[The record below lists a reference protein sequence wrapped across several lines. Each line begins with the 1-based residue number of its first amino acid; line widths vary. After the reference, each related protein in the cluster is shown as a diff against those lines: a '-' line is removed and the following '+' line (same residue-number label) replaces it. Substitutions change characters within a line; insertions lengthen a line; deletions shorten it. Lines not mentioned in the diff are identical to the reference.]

1 MSLFDETEQG
11 LADFVRAEL
20 EDGVSFE
27 DFLADFDITPEE
39 TFVALW
45 QAGKIDP
52 SKLEYRLLDFE

>member
-1 MSLFDETEQG
+1 MTPFDETEQG

-27 DFLADFDITPEE
+27 DFLEDFDLTPEE

-45 QAGKIDP
+45 QAGKID
-52 SKLEYRLLDFE
+52 STKLEFRLLDFE